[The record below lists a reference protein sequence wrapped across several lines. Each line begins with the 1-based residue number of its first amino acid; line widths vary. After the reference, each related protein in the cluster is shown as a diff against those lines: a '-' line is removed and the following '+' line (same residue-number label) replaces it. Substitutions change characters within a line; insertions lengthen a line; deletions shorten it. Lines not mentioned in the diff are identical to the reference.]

1 MAVVVLSE
9 PSASLGHLAGRRSIP
24 SAPDL
29 RKRLMSFGTAA
40 GRQGGAERG
49 GLVPESGV
57 EAGLSARRPGVQTAS
72 RTDREPKP
80 EGRWRGVAGTH
91 SETVM

>member
-40 GRQGGAERG
+40 GRQGGAERE
-49 GLVPESGV
+49 GLVPEGGV
-57 EAGLSARRPGVQTAS
+57 EAGLSARRADSQQ
-72 RTDREPKP
+72 DRQRAE
-80 EGRWRGVAGTH
+80 A
-91 SETVM
+91 